1 MSLQKDGSIQING
14 SDFLKGQAASP
25 HTGLATVRNLEL
37 IETPGVAKIQ
47 KKTASYR
54 TVSGLPVAMVKYG
67 GYEFVLTENGYFYKD
82 GVEVDATLRTYS
94 GNFSDAKAYKDYIIV
109 TGNAY
114 THIYGPVSSASAQFF
129 HAWNPGGGT
138 ISFTQGYRHQIVIGQ
153 DNIVYITNGNTIGA
167 LSSFVAGAPTV
178 APTATWN
185 SAALTLQDGHY
196 GRSMIELGKSLA
208 IGSQGGSSSS
218 DFNYGIG
225 TVFFWDRSSTSFGLP
240 NQLQES
246 GVHQM
251 VSLGGE
257 LIAHAGIYGNL
268 YRINPS
274 STGFLKKIP
283 YNIDA
288 NATINA
294 YPNAIAKIGNEVVV
308 GTSTLS
314 DAYPTVSTHG
324 VWSVLNGNAY
334 LRNTISSGNIGTNVP
349 LSIGCLFPLG
359 TSTVEKNVYIGWKD
373 GTSYGLDGLYA
384 NPYPSYAAFFES
396 ELYQVGSRR
405 NPKTY
410 EYLEVALARPLIS
423 GQYVRVSYRKN
434 LTDDYTVITT
444 LDYTTTSVGKTT
456 HLVKALIADAQFVQ
470 LKVELSQDASVA
482 STSNVQLR
490 EIRLS

>member
-1 MSLQKDGSIQING
+1 MLQKDGSITING

-37 IETPGVAKIQ
+37 FETPGVAKIQ

-114 THIYGPVSSASAQFF
+114 VHIYGPVSSASAQFF

-138 ISFTQGYRHQIVIGQ
+138 ISFTQGYRHQVVIGQ

-196 GRSMIELGKSLA
+196 GRCMIELGKYLA
-208 IGSQGGSSSS
+208 IGSQGSNVG
-218 DFNYGIG
+218 YGTG

-240 NQLQES
+240 NQLQEA

-257 LIAHAGIYGNL
+257 LIAHAGNFGNL

-274 STGFLKKIP
+274 STTFLKKIP
-283 YNIDA
+283 FNIDN
-288 NATINA
+288 NATVTA
-294 YPNAIAKIGNEVVV
+294 YPNAIAKIGNEVVI
-308 GTSTLS
+308 GTTTES
-314 DAYPTVSTHG
+314 DTYPSKSTHG

-334 LRNTISSGNIGTNVP
+334 LRNTISSGNIGTSAP
-349 LSIGCLFPLG
+349 MKIGCLYPLALP
-359 TSTVEKNVYIGWKD
+359 TVEKNVFIGWQD
-373 GTSYGLDGLYA
+373 GSNYGLDNL
-384 NPYPSYAAFFES
+384 NIKPYPSYAAFFES

-410 EYLEVALARPLIS
+410 EHLEVALAKPLIS

-434 LTDDYTVITT
+434 LTDDYTVIAT
-444 LDYTTTSVGKTT
+444 LDYSTTSAGKST
-456 HLVKALIADAQFVQ
+456 HLVKALISDVQFVQ
-470 LKVELSQDASVA
+470 LKVELSQDTSV
-482 STSNVQLR
+482 SDLQNVQLR
-490 EIRLS
+490 EIRLT